1 MVSRTKRIA
10 KDVGLV
16 ALCYLAVGIKI
27 VGDTYNT
34 TVGRF
39 FKNDTVETR

>member
-16 ALCYLAVGIKI
+16 AFCYLAVGMKI
-27 VGDTYNT
+27 VGDTHKT

-39 FKNDTVETR
+39 FKSDQAR

>member
-1 MVSRTKRIA
+1 MVGRTKRIV

-16 ALCYLAVGIKI
+16 AFCYLAAGIKI
-27 VGDTYNT
+27 VGDTYKT

-39 FKNDTVETR
+39 FKSDQAR